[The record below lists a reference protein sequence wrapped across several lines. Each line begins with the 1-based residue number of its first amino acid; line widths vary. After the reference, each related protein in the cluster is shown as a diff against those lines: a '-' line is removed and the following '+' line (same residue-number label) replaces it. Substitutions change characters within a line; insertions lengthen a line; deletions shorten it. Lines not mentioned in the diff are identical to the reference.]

1 MTGADTNPAPKAMD
15 PEKLR
20 ALCATAAGRAIVEK
34 QVAMLRT
41 ARAEYVD
48 ANLPRVEAIRSELV
62 KAEATVAEHLAAV
75 DRHIAACESALGSTG
90 QVAA

>member
-1 MTGADTNPAPKAMD
+1 MTGADTNHTPAALD
-15 PEKLR
+15 PAKLR
-20 ALCATAAGRAIVEK
+20 LLCATETGRAIVEK
-34 QVAMLRT
+34 QVATLRA

-90 QVAA
+90 RVAA

>member
-1 MTGADTNPAPKAMD
+1 MNTNHTPAALD
-15 PEKLR
+15 PAKLR
-20 ALCATAAGRAIVEK
+20 LLCASETGRAIVEK

-75 DRHIAACESALGSTG
+75 DRHIAACEAAL
-90 QVAA
+90 AAAGVLAA